1 MENFKQNLEV
11 SFSSVSMRKRF
22 ETAGRENRVTRW
34 RKGGGELL
42 PTVLK
47 PNGECQAMLE
57 GQTEGVVSVGENEK

>member
-1 MENFKQNLEV
+1 
-11 SFSSVSMRKRF
+11 MRKRF
-22 ETAGRENRVTRW
+22 ETAGRENRVKRW

-57 GQTEGVVSVGENEK
+57 GQTKGVVLVGENEK